1 MRTRKV
7 KLFEIKLVSS
17 NLTNL
22 FQGLRRKEQ
31 YSYNIGKLLLKR
43 FSMFFQPLM
52 LDKYRLLI
60 TFLKLHLMKQ

>member
-1 MRTRKV
+1 MRTRKIE
-7 KLFEIKLVSS
+7 LFEIKLVSS

>member
-7 KLFEIKLVSS
+7 ELFEIKLVSS

-52 LDKYRLLI
+52 LVKYRLLI
-60 TFLKLHLMKQ
+60 TFLKLYLMKQ

>member
-7 KLFEIKLVSS
+7 ESFEIKLVSS

>member
-7 KLFEIKLVSS
+7 ELFEIKLVSS

-60 TFLKLHLMKQ
+60 TFLKLHPMKQ

>member
-7 KLFEIKLVSS
+7 ELFEIKLVSS

>member
-7 KLFEIKLVSS
+7 ELFEIKLVSS

-52 LDKYRLLI
+52 LVKYRLLI